1 MYKLIYLLHIV
12 IQANPSLINRF
23 ASLKLHQPLIVFLVS
38 MLPISE
44 LRGSIPLGIN
54 LFKLPIWECV
64 LLSIIGNI
72 LPIIPLLLVLDPL
85 SRYLSKF
92 GKPRKFFEWL
102 FARTRKRS
110 QIVERYKMLGLTAFV
125 AIPLPVTGAWTGA
138 IAAFLF
144 GIKFKHAIW
153 AILLGVLIAATIV
166 TSLSVIGKWGAII
179 AGTAL
184 FILLV
189 YSIIKAVHRA

>member
-1 MYKLIYLLHIV
+1 
-12 IQANPSLINRF
+12 
-23 ASLKLHQPLIVFLVS
+23 
-38 MLPISE
+38 
-44 LRGSIPLGIN
+44 
-54 LFKLPIWECV
+54 
-64 LLSIIGNI
+64 
-72 LPIIPLLLVLDPL
+72 LDPL

-92 GKPRKFFEWL
+92 SRPRKFFEWL
-102 FARTRKRS
+102 FSRTRKRS
-110 QIVERYKMLGLTAFV
+110 QIVERYKMLGLAAFV

-179 AGTAL
+179 AGTGL
-184 FILLV
+184 FVLLA
-189 YSIIKAVHRA
+189 YSIIKALRPKS

>member
-1 MYKLIYLLHIV
+1 M
-12 IQANPSLINRF
+12 
-23 ASLKLHQPLIVFLVS
+23 
-38 MLPISE
+38 
-44 LRGSIPLGIN
+44 GIN
-54 LFKLPIWECV
+54 LFKLPVWECV
-64 LLSIIGNI
+64 LISIIGNM
-72 LPIIPLLLVLDPL
+72 LPIIPLLLILDPF

-92 GKPRKFFEWL
+92 NKPRKFFDWL
-102 FARTRKRS
+102 FSRTRKRS

-144 GIKFKHAIW
+144 GIRFKHAIL

-166 TSLSVIGKWGAII
+166 TSLSVIGKWGALL

-184 FILLV
+184 FILLA
-189 YSIIKAVHRA
+189 YSIIKAVCRDLWSTTNHGDSTM

>member
-1 MYKLIYLLHIV
+1 
-12 IQANPSLINRF
+12 
-23 ASLKLHQPLIVFLVS
+23 

-54 LFKLPIWECV
+54 LFKLPVWECV
-64 LLSIIGNI
+64 LISIIGNI

-85 SRYLSKF
+85 SRYLTKF
-92 GKPRKFFEWL
+92 SRPKKFFDWL
-102 FARTRKRS
+102 FSRTRRRS
-110 QIVERYKMLGLTAFV
+110 QIVERYKMLGLMAFV

-144 GIKFKHAIW
+144 GIRFKHAIA
-153 AILLGVLIAATIV
+153 AIFIGVLIAATIV
-166 TSLSVIGKWGAII
+166 TSLSVIGKWGALL
-179 AGTAL
+179 AGIGL

-189 YSIIKAVHRA
+189 YSIIKAVHQKP